1 MGRPS
6 CFFSAFPYNGGTHP
20 IVRAGPGRKRHV
32 LIFGKHI
39 NRYYLKYAPRLLLG
53 AAALILVDYVQLI
66 LPELYRML
74 VNGLNTGSVLYNG
87 VQVPF
92 DMDFLLDRL
101 CLPIVYIIVVMVIG
115 RFLWRVCFF
124 GSAIRVETDI
134 RIRMFDHCKDLSRE
148 YYQVNKVGNLMS
160 LFTNDLDTIQE
171 CFGDG
176 LLMFFDALFLGV
188 LAFSK
193 MWRMDISLTLLTL
206 IPLSILLFVGV
217 FMGKTMMKK
226 WEVRQ
231 QAFSN
236 LSDFAQ
242 ESFSGYAVVKAFV
255 KELVQLRDFQKLNIE
270 NEDTNVSYTRTS
282 TMMHVFIVMLVE
294 TVICVI
300 LGYGGYLVYQHR
312 FDAGQLVEYIA
323 YFSSVVWPVMAV
335 AMLIEKSARGKAS
348 MNRVTEL
355 LEAKVD
361 VLDKPGA
368 TDIENMQGKIEF
380 RDLTFRYP
388 DGEFDALE
396 HVSFTIEPGES
407 VGIVGKTGAGKTTIV
422 DLILRTYNVPDGTLF
437 IDDRDVNGITI
448 RSLRAGCAYVPQDN
462 FLFSDT
468 ITRNINFA
476 FDEIDGDA
484 VENAARLAD
493 VHGNIAAFKEGY
505 ETILGE
511 RGVTVSGG
519 QKQRISIARALMKN
533 APILIL
539 DDSVSAVD
547 TDTEKVILENLR
559 RTRKGKTTIL
569 IAHRI
574 TTIQTLDKIVF
585 VEDGRIIAVGSHE
598 ELLATCPAYERMV
611 ELQRLE
617 DESRE

>member
-1 MGRPS
+1 M
-6 CFFSAFPYNGGTHP
+6 
-20 IVRAGPGRKRHV
+20 
-32 LIFGKHI
+32 IFGRHI
-39 NRYYLKYAPRLLLG
+39 NRYYLKYAPMLLLG
-53 AAALILVDYVQLI
+53 AVALILVDYVQLI
-66 LPELYRML
+66 IPELYRML
-74 VNGLNTGSVLYNG
+74 INGLNEGQVLYKG
-87 VQVPF
+87 ATVPF
-92 DMDFLLDRL
+92 DTAFLLDKI
-101 CLPIVYIIVVMVIG
+101 CLPIVFVVLVMVVG

-124 GSAIRVETDI
+124 GSAIRVETDL
-134 RIRMFDHCKDLSRE
+134 RVKMFDHCKDLSRE

-188 LAFSK
+188 LAFIK
-193 MWRMDISLTLLTL
+193 MWRMDVGLTLLTL
-206 IPLSILLFVGV
+206 IPLGLLLLIGTL
-217 FMGKTMMKK
+217 MGKTMMKK

-255 KELVQLRDFQKLNIE
+255 KELVQLMSFRKLNVE
-270 NEDTNVSYTRTS
+270 NEDTNVNYTRVS
-282 TMMHVFIVMLVE
+282 TLMHVMIVMLVE
-294 TVICVI
+294 TVICAI
-300 LGYGGYLVYQHR
+300 LGYGGWLVYKKQ
-312 FDAGQLVEYIA
+312 FNAGQLVEYIA

-335 AMLIEKSARGKAS
+335 SMLIEKSARGKAS
-348 MNRVTEL
+348 MNRVSEL
-355 LEAKVD
+355 LEADITVHD
-361 VLDKPGA
+361 APGVK
-368 TDIENMQGKIEF
+368 DLPEIKGKIEF
-380 RDLTFRYP
+380 KDLSFRYP

-407 VGIVGKTGAGKTTIV
+407 VGLIGKTGAGKTTIV
-422 DLILRTYNVPDGTLF
+422 DLILRTYNVPKGTLF
-437 IDDRDVNGITI
+437 IDGHDVNDVSI
-448 RSLRAGCAYVPQDN
+448 RSVRDGCAYVPQDN

-468 ITRNINFA
+468 IANNINFA
-476 FDEIDGDA
+476 YDEPDGRA
-484 VENAARLAD
+484 IEEAAMLSD
-493 VHGNIAAFKEGY
+493 VHDNITAFRDGY
-505 ETILGE
+505 QTILGE

-547 TDTEKVILENLR
+547 TDTEKVILKNLKEN
-559 RTRKGKTTIL
+559 RKGKTTIL

-574 TTIQTLDKIVF
+574 STVRELDKLIF
-585 VEDGRIIAVGSHE
+585 TEDGRVIAVGSHD
-598 ELLATCPAYERMV
+598 ELIRTCPAYARMV

-617 DESRE
+617 EAANA